1 MERILSEKIIGPC
14 LKIAFIGGLS
24 VALAG
29 CGVLAAPCR
38 IASAAIKIVPIV
50 GHAAALPTDTC
61 AAVIDP

>member
-1 MERILSEKIIGPC
+1 MKIYSRIL
-14 LKIAFIGGLS
+14 LLS
-24 VALAG
+24 CSLSLAG

-38 IASAAIKIVPIV
+38 IASAVIKIVPVV